1 MIILLILL
9 FILAIFRIIRN
20 NRNEGFEELSKDTI
34 NNYNEFKTF
43 YNVFMS
49 NWKKAVITSLSLN
62 KEPVEEKLQKP
73 TKPPTPTNTELN
85 IYIKKLSETFGELPK
100 ITNPFPDE
108 IDKITLQKI
117 FITIPDK
124 PDGYIHAL
132 TWMNKNLK
140 EALSSVQGFL
150 DFQGFLN
157 LQGFLDF
164 QGFEDMKDMCKNAHK
179 CIENA
184 NKCIE
189 EEQKQNEGIMMVRIK
204 KLLADETL
212 KRLMKENIDL
222 MKQADDVKK
231 KAESGELLNEYKS
244 DEKSSKPE
252 MPEGGDLLSKLKKID
267 PAAYNAKINEN
278 KNWASIKLQ
287 LEQIN
292 SISN

>member
-9 FILAIFRIIRN
+9 FILVILRIIGNDRN
-20 NRNEGFEELSKDTI
+20 KGFEGFEEFEELSKDTI
-34 NNYNEFKTF
+34 NNYNEFKKF

-62 KEPVEEKLQKP
+62 KEPEKLQKP
-73 TKPPTPTNTELN
+73 TKPPIPSNTELN
-85 IYIKKLSETFGELPK
+85 IYIKKLSETLGELPK

-150 DFQGFLN
+150 DL
-157 LQGFLDF
+157 

-267 PAAYNAKINEN
+267 PAAYNAKVNEN